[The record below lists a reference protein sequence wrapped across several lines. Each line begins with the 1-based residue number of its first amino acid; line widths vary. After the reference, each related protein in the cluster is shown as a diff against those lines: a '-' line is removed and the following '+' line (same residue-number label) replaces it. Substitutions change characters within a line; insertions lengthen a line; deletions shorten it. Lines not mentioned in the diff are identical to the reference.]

1 MKRAFT
7 LAEILIALGIIGVVA
22 ALTIPGLVEKY
33 QKKVF
38 ATKVK
43 QTYAIVSN
51 ALITSVAENGPP
63 SEWDFGQPVEDNG
76 SNVLSTP
83 EIMKKMVVTYFL
95 PYFQKSKLGNDF
107 NMYYILLSNGTTL
120 TFNKAGY
127 ISNGIYTPTTLYIT
141 ASFNGNISVYYDS
154 SRNYSKSDVMMY
166 VDVTQRNSKLKFFYD
181 GFTRNEI
188 INSTWGCRKEI
199 PANKR
204 YGCAAL
210 IQLDSWEIKD
220 DFPW

>member
-1 MKRAFT
+1 MILKKAFT
-7 LAEILIALGIIGVVA
+7 LSEILIALGIIGVVA
-22 ALTIPGLVEKY
+22 ALTMPVLVEKH

-76 SNVLSTP
+76 SNELNTP

-120 TFNKAGY
+120 TFNKVGY

-141 ASFNGNISVYYDS
+141 ASFDGNISVYNDS

-166 VDVTQRNSKLKFFYD
+166 VDVTQRNSKLKFF
-181 GFTRNEI
+181 FMKVLQET
-188 INSTWGCRKEI
+188 K
-199 PANKR
+199 
-204 YGCAAL
+204 
-210 IQLDSWEIKD
+210 
-220 DFPW
+220 